1 MDDLTLDKRTDGAV
15 PARKPRDDVLR
26 VDHLRQFCILDTGSD
41 PRFDRITQLVSE
53 LLVMPIV
60 LVSLVDEAREWFKSK
75 VGTEIAEILRDHGFC
90 SHALHLE
97 GRDVLT
103 IADTLSDA
111 RFATH
116 PYVVGGPQLRFY
128 AGAPL
133 ITASG
138 HKIGML
144 CVHDMKPRPD
154 FGVEHEHILSQFAG
168 IVMDE
173 IDFHRIES
181 ERAILIGE
189 LSHRVK
195 NVFGVVQSVASLSG
209 RGNPAAQP
217 FLAVFTDRL
226 AAMSS
231 AHDRLITADW
241 KEASL
246 DDIVAGVVAAHQN
259 VDKTTIVLDMAQL
272 MIDPPFAQMLVL
284 LVHELLTN
292 SIKHGALKAASG
304 RVAFTAQREQRDG
317 IRTVRFVWRESGG
330 PPVIVPEE
338 QGFGHRLLDMV
349 VRQKGGTVRLD
360 WDPTGLV
367 CRFVFFEQTL
377 ARL

>member
-1 MDDLTLDKRTDGAV
+1 MVLTLDKLSDGTV
-15 PARKPRDDVLR
+15 PAGTPCDDAER
-26 VDHLRQFCILDTGSD
+26 VDQLRHYCILDTGSD
-41 PRFDRITQLVSE
+41 PRFDRITTLVSK

-189 LSHRVK
+189 LSHRV
-195 NVFGVVQSVASLSG
+195 FGEPAGLGKASLERVG
-209 RGNPAAQP
+209 H
-217 FLAVFTDRL
+217 V
-226 AAMSS
+226 
-231 AHDRLITADW
+231 
-241 KEASL
+241 
-246 DDIVAGVVAAHQN
+246 
-259 VDKTTIVLDMAQL
+259 
-272 MIDPPFAQMLVL
+272 
-284 LVHELLTN
+284 
-292 SIKHGALKAASG
+292 GA
-304 RVAFTAQREQRDG
+304 
-317 IRTVRFVWRESGG
+317 
-330 PPVIVPEE
+330 
-338 QGFGHRLLDMV
+338 
-349 VRQKGGTVRLD
+349 
-360 WDPTGLV
+360 
-367 CRFVFFEQTL
+367 
-377 ARL
+377 